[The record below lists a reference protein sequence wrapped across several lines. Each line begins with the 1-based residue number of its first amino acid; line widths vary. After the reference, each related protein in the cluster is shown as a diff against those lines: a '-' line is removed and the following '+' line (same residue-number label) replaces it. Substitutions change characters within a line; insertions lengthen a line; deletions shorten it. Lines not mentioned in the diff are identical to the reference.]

1 MATVVR
7 MPSVLA
13 GASEAAINKWLV
25 AEGAEITVGAP
36 LVELET
42 EKAVV
47 EYNAEVSGTL
57 GRYLLAEGK
66 SANIGEPICIVLASG
81 EDASAMDAALAELGG
96 DSAAPSPAPVAAP
109 VAAPAVAPVAAP
121 VVAPVVEPIAA
132 PVAAPTV
139 APAATAPMAATAG
152 SRIFASPLARKLARE
167 ANLDLSALAGTGPEG
182 RIVRADVEAAAAAKP
197 SAPATAGASVS
208 NVSSEPRANVVTEIP
223 LSGMRKAIARRLLE
237 SKQTI
242 PHFYLT
248 AECNVDKLLALRAE
262 INSAGGTKVSVNDF
276 VVLAVAKAFVDV
288 PEANVT
294 WGDSVIYQH
303 SNVDISIAVS
313 IEGGL
318 ITPVLR
324 DAGNK
329 TLSAISAEV
338 RDLAER
344 GRSKR
349 LKQADLEGGSFS
361 ISNLGMYDTLEF
373 AAIINPPQSGILAVG
388 AAKDQ
393 VVVID
398 GEMRV
403 AKVMRVTL
411 SADHRAVDGTLAAQW
426 LAAFVKRIENPV
438 TCLI

>member
-13 GASEAAINKWLV
+13 GAAEAAINKWLV

-47 EYNAEVSGTL
+47 EYNAEVAGTL

-66 SANIGEPICIVLASG
+66 SANIGEPICIVLAAG

-96 DSAAPSPAPVAAP
+96 DSAAA
-109 VAAPAVAPVAAP
+109 APVAAP
-121 VVAPVVEPIAA
+121 VVAPAPVAAPIAAPMVAPVAAPNAA
-132 PVAAPTV
+132 PVAAPV
-139 APAATAPMAATAG
+139 VVPAATAPIPAPTG

-167 ANLDLSALAGTGPEG
+167 HNLDLAALAGTGPEG
-182 RIVRADVEAAAAAKP
+182 RIVRADVEAAAAAKS
-197 SAPATAGASVS
+197 SAPAAAGVSVS
-208 NVSSEPRANVVTEIP
+208 NVSSAPRANVVTEIP

-262 INSAGGTKVSVNDF
+262 INAAGGTKVSVNDF
-276 VVLAVAKAFVDV
+276 VILAVAKAFVDV

-294 WGDSVIYQH
+294 WGDNVIYQH

-313 IEGGL
+313 IDGGL

-324 DAGNK
+324 DASNK
-329 TLSAISAEV
+329 TLSAISGEV

-349 LKQADLEGGSFS
+349 LQQAELEGGSFS

-393 VVVID
+393 VVAVD
-398 GEMRV
+398 GEMRI

-438 TCLI
+438 TSLI

>member
-1 MATVVR
+1 MATVLR

-25 AEGAEITVGAP
+25 AEGAEITIGAP

-47 EYNAEVSGTL
+47 EYNAEVAGTL
-57 GRYLLAEGK
+57 GRYLLAEGE
-66 SANIGEPICIVLASG
+66 SAKIGEPICIVLASG

-96 DSAAPSPAPVAAP
+96 DSASPSPAPVSAP

-121 VVAPVVEPIAA
+121 SVAPIIA

-139 APAATAPMAATAG
+139 APAATAPIPATSG

-167 ANLDLSALAGTGPEG
+167 ANLDLSALAGTGPDG
-182 RIVRADVEAAAAAKP
+182 RIVRADVETAAAAKP
-197 SAPATAGASVS
+197 SAPATAGASAS
-208 NVSSEPRANVVTEIP
+208 NVSSASRANVVTEIP

-276 VVLAVAKAFVDV
+276 VVMAVAKAFVDV

-313 IEGGL
+313 IDGGL

-324 DAGNK
+324 DASNK

>member
-1 MATVVR
+1 MATVLR

-25 AEGAEITVGAP
+25 AEGAEITIGAP

-47 EYNAEVSGTL
+47 EYNAEVAGTL
-57 GRYLLAEGK
+57 GRYLLAEGE
-66 SANIGEPICIVLASG
+66 SAKIGEPICIVLASG

-96 DSAAPSPAPVAAP
+96 DSASPSPAPVAAP

-121 VVAPVVEPIAA
+121 SVAPIVA

-139 APAATAPMAATAG
+139 APAATAPIPATSG

-167 ANLDLSALAGTGPEG
+167 ANLDLSELAGTGPDG

-197 SAPATAGASVS
+197 SAPATTGASVS
-208 NVSSEPRANVVTEIP
+208 NVSSASRANVVTEIP

-276 VVLAVAKAFVDV
+276 VVMAVAKAFVDV

-313 IEGGL
+313 IDGGL

-324 DAGNK
+324 DASNK